1 MDFSTFV
8 LNPITLLA
16 IVFGVVEFIK
26 SLGVEGNK
34 LRWIS
39 LGVGALLAIAFK
51 ATTLYPDV
59 SPIVEAGFFGL
70 AVGLAAC
77 GIFSFI
83 NNRLPSKKEE

>member
-1 MDFSTFV
+1 MDFSNFV

-34 LRWIS
+34 LRWFS
-39 LGVGALLAIAFK
+39 LGVGVVLAIAFQV
-51 ATTLYPDV
+51 TTLFPTI
-59 SPIVEAGFFGL
+59 SPYMQAIFFGL

-83 NNRLPSKKEE
+83 NNRIPSKKEE